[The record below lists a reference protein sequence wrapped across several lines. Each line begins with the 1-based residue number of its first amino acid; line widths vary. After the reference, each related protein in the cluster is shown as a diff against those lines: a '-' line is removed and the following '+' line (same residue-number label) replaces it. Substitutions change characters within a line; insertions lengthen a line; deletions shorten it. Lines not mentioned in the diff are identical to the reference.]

1 MWLFTAHAA
10 FYMQRDGDGYTIW
23 HGYVYVGMVYCVA
36 CDLEYRDDLWG
47 SAFKRTPRLAAKAL
61 IGSHTEAQW
70 LDTQRDHTARQP
82 ACSLATGM
90 VSTGHD
96 DGGFQ

>member
-10 FYMQRDGDGYTIW
+10 YYLQWDGERYLIW
-23 HGYVYVGMVYCVA
+23 HGDVYVGMVHCVA

-61 IGSHTEAQW
+61 IDSRAADEW

-82 ACSLATGM
+82 AVSLATGM